1 MSADNDKC
9 VLVVGGGIGGMSAAL
24 EAAEAGQRAVI
35 VEATPSLGGR
45 VAGMHRYFPKLCP
58 PVCGLEIN
66 YRRIKNNPRIQV
78 LTGAHVTKVDGKP
91 GDFRATVHVDPRRV
105 NDRCTACG
113 DCVEP
118 CPIERDDDFNYGLA
132 KTKAIYLPTKL
143 AFPMRFA
150 IDPKVCPGA
159 ECGKCLPACKF
170 DAIEL
175 DMQPQDLSFDASCVV
190 WATGW
195 KPYDAAR
202 IQNLGFGKYKN
213 VVTNVMFE
221 RLAALDGPNK
231 GKLLRPS
238 DGKEAKRVV
247 FVQCAGSRDE
257 DHLPY
262 CSTVCCTA
270 SLKHACYVREAYPDS
285 KVEIFYI
292 DLRVAGTA
300 EDFLARVQAD
310 QGVAFNK
317 GKVGQILENPD
328 TGDLTVIAEDI
339 AGTSKNKRVEAD
351 LVVLATGLVPELV
364 DVTLPGGIT
373 KDEHGFL
380 VSNRPGG
387 LMAVGCARAPADVVR
402 TVQDATAA
410 AARAMQLGGG
420 R

>member
-66 YRRIKNNPRIQV
+66 YRRIKANPRIQV
-78 LTGAHVTKVDGKP
+78 LTGAKVTKVDGKA
-91 GDFRATVHVDPRRV
+91 GDFNVAVHVEPRRV
-105 NDRCTACG
+105 NDKCTACG
-113 DCVEP
+113 DCIEP
-118 CPIERDDDFNYGLA
+118 CPIERDDAFNYGLM
-132 KTKAIYLPTKL
+132 KTKAIYLPNKL

-150 IDPKVCPGA
+150 IDAAVCPGA

-170 DAIEL
+170 DAI
-175 DMQPQDLSFDASCVV
+175 DLAMKPEDLTLHASAIV

-195 KPYDAAR
+195 KPYDASR
-202 IQNLGFGKYKN
+202 IQNFGFGKYKN

-221 RLAALDGPNK
+221 RLAAPDGPNK

-262 CSTVCCTA
+262 CSAVCCTA
-270 SLKHACYVREAYPDS
+270 SLKHACYVRDAYPDS

-292 DLRVAGTA
+292 DIRVTGTS
-300 EDFLARVQAD
+300 EDFLTRVQAD
-310 QGVAFNK
+310 PGVAFNK
-317 GKVGQILENPD
+317 GKVGQILENPA
-328 TGDLTVIAEDI
+328 TGDLTVVAEDI
-339 AGTSKNKRVEAD
+339 AGTSKTKRVEAD
-351 LVVLATGLVPELV
+351 LVVLATGLVPELR
-364 DVTLPGGIT
+364 DVPMPEGIAQ
-373 KDEHGFL
+373 DEFGFL
-380 VSNRPGG
+380 VSNKPGG
-387 LMAVGCARAPADVVR
+387 QIAIGCARAPSDVVR
-402 TVQDATAA
+402 SVQDATAA
-410 AARAMQLGGG
+410 AARGMQLGGG

>member
-66 YRRIKNNPRIQV
+66 YRRIKVNPAIQV
-78 LTGAHVTKVDGKP
+78 LTDAKVTKVEGKA
-91 GDFRATVHVDPRRV
+91 GDFTVSVHVEPRMV

-113 DCVEP
+113 DCLEA
-118 CPIERDDDFNYGLA
+118 CPVERDDAFNYGLA
-132 KTKAIYLPTKL
+132 KTKAIYLPNKL
-143 AFPMRFA
+143 AFPNRYA
-150 IDPKVCPGA
+150 IDAKACPGA
-159 ECGKCLPACKF
+159 ECGKCVPACKF
-170 DAIEL
+170 DAI
-175 DMQPQDLSFDASCVV
+175 DLGMKAEDKTFKASGVV

-195 KPYDAAR
+195 KPYDATR
-202 IQNLGFGKYKN
+202 IQNLGFGKFKN

-231 GKLLRPS
+231 GKLVRPS

-262 CSTVCCTA
+262 CSAVCCTA
-270 SLKHACYVREAYPDS
+270 SLKHACYVRDAYPDS

-300 EDFLARVQAD
+300 EDFLTRVQAD
-310 QGVAFNK
+310 EGVAFNK
-317 GKVGQILENPD
+317 GKVGNILENPE
-328 TGDLTVIAEDI
+328 TGDLTVVAEDI
-339 AGTSKNKRVEAD
+339 TGEGKSKRVEAD
-351 LVVLATGLVPELV
+351 LVVLATGLVPELR
-364 DVTLPGGIT
+364 DIDMPDGIT
-373 KDEHGFL
+373 KDEHGYL
-380 VSNRPGG
+380 VSNKPGG
-387 LMAVGCARAPADVVR
+387 HVAVGCARAPSDVVR
-402 TVQDATAA
+402 SVQDATAA
-410 AARAMQLGGG
+410 ALLGMQMGG

>member
-66 YRRIKNNPRIQV
+66 YRRIKANPRITV
-78 LTGAHVTKVDGKP
+78 LTGAKVTKVEGKP
-91 GDFRATVHVDPRRV
+91 GDFQVTVHVEPRMV
-105 NDRCTACG
+105 NDKCTACG

-118 CPIERDDDFNYGLA
+118 CPVERDDVFNYGLS
-132 KTKAIYLPTKL
+132 KTKAIYLPSRL

-150 IDPKVCPGA
+150 IDPAVCPGA

-170 DAIEL
+170 DAI
-175 DMQPQDLSFDASCVV
+175 DLAMTPEDRSFHVSCVV

-195 KPYDAAR
+195 KPYDASR
-202 IQNLGFGKYKN
+202 IQNFGFGKYKN

-221 RLAALDGPNK
+221 RLASLDGPNK
-231 GKLLRPS
+231 GKILRPS
-238 DGKEAKRVV
+238 DGKQAKRVV

-262 CSTVCCTA
+262 CSAVCCTA
-270 SLKHACYVREAYPDS
+270 SLKHACYVRDAYPDS

-292 DLRVAGTA
+292 DIRVAGTA
-300 EDFLARVQAD
+300 EDFLTRVQAD
-310 QGVAFNK
+310 PGVAFNK

-328 TGDLTVIAEDI
+328 TGDLTVVAEDI
-339 AGTSKNKRVEAD
+339 AGTSKTKRVEAD
-351 LVVLATGLVPELV
+351 LVVLATGLVPELH
-364 DVTLPGGIT
+364 DVAMPDGIT
-373 KDEHGFL
+373 QDEFGYL
-380 VSNRPGG
+380 VSNKPGG
-387 LMAVGCARAPADVVR
+387 QIAVGCARAPSDVVR
-402 TVQDATAA
+402 SVQDATAA

>member
-1 MSADNDKC
+1 MSADKDKC

-66 YRRIKNNPRIQV
+66 YRRIKANPRVEV
-78 LTGAHVTKVDGKP
+78 LTGARVTKVEGKP
-91 GDFRATVHVDPRRV
+91 GDFSVTVHVEPRMV
-105 NDRCTACG
+105 NDRCTACNE
-113 DCVEP
+113 CVEA
-118 CPIERDDDFNYGLA
+118 CPVERDDAFNYGLA
-132 KTKAIYLPTKL
+132 KTKAIYLPHKL
-143 AFPMRFA
+143 AFPHIYA
-150 IDPKVCPGA
+150 VDPEVCPGA
-159 ECGKCLPACKF
+159 ECGKCVPACPF

-175 DMQPQDLSFDASCVV
+175 DMKAEDKTLDASAVV

-195 KPYDAAR
+195 KPYDASR
-202 IQNLGFGKYKN
+202 IQNLGFGQYKN

-231 GKLLRPS
+231 GKLVRPS

-262 CSTVCCTA
+262 CSAVCCTA

-285 KVEIFYI
+285 KVEVFYI
-292 DLRVAGTA
+292 DLRVAGTS
-300 EDFLARVQAD
+300 EDFLTRVQGD
-310 QGVAFNK
+310 EGVTFTK
-317 GKVGQILENPD
+317 GKVGQILEDPK
-328 TGDLTVIAEDI
+328 TGNLTVVAEDV
-339 AGTSKNKRVEAD
+339 AGSGKSKRVEAD
-351 LVVLATGLVPELV
+351 LVVLATGLVPEV
-364 DVTLPGGIT
+364 RDDDLPEGIS
-373 KDEHGFL
+373 KDEHGYL
-380 VSNRPGG
+380 VSNKTGG
-387 LMAVGCARAPADVVR
+387 HVAVGCARAPSDVVR
-402 TVQDATAA
+402 SVQDATAA
-410 AARAMQLGGG
+410 ALLGMQLGGG

>member
-1 MSADNDKC
+1 MSANNDKC
-9 VLVVGGGIGGMSAAL
+9 VLVVGGGIGGMSAAI
-24 EAAEAGQRAVI
+24 EAAEAGQHAVI

-45 VAGMHRYFPKLCP
+45 VASMHRYFPKLCP

-66 YRRIKNNPRIQV
+66 YRRIKSNPKIEV
-78 LTGAHVTKVDGKP
+78 LTDATLTRLEGKA
-91 GDFRATVHVDPRRV
+91 GDYQATVTIQARRV

-113 DCVEP
+113 DCIEP
-118 CPIERDDDFNYGLA
+118 CPVERDDSYNYGIG
-132 KTKAIYLPTKL
+132 KTKAIYLPMKL
-143 AFPMRFA
+143 AYPMRFA
-150 IDPKVCPGA
+150 IDPEACPGSS
-159 ECGKCLPACKF
+159 CGKCLPACKF

-175 DMQPQDLSFDASCVV
+175 DMPTKERTFDVSCVV

-195 KPYDAAR
+195 KPYDATR
-202 IQNLGFGKYKN
+202 IENLGLGKYKN

-310 QGVAFNK
+310 QGVSFNK

-328 TGDLTVIAEDI
+328 TGDLTVVAEDI
-339 AGTSKNKRVEAD
+339 AGTSKTKRVEAD
-351 LVVLATGLVPELV
+351 LVVLATGLVPELASV
-364 DVTLPGGIT
+364 QLPLAMT
-373 KDEHGFL
+373 KDEHGFV
-380 VSNRPGG
+380 VSNRPDG
-387 LMAVGCARAPADVVR
+387 LMAVGCARAPSDVVR

-410 AARAMQLGGG
+410 AARAMQLGA
-420 R
+420 RR

>member
-78 LTGAHVTKVDGKP
+78 ITGAHVTKVDGKP
-91 GDFRATVHVDPRRV
+91 GDFRVTVHVDPRGV

-113 DCVEP
+113 DCVEV
-118 CPIERDDDFNYGLA
+118 CPVERDDDFNYGLA
-132 KTKAIYLPTKL
+132 KTKAIYLPAKL

-150 IDPKVCPGA
+150 IDPKACPGA

-170 DAIEL
+170 DAIDL
-175 DMQPQDLSFDASCVV
+175 AMPPQDLSFDASCVV

-270 SLKHACYVREAYPDS
+270 SLKHACYVRDAYPDS

-328 TGDLTVIAEDI
+328 TGDLTVVAEDI

-364 DVTLPGGIT
+364 DVTLPDGIT

-387 LMAVGCARAPADVVR
+387 LMAVGCARAPSDVVR

>member
-66 YRRIKNNPRIQV
+66 YRRLKANPRVDV
-78 LTGAHVTKVDGKP
+78 LTGARVTKVEGKP
-91 GDFRATVHVDPRRV
+91 GDFSVTVHVEPRRV
-105 NDRCTACG
+105 NDRCTACN
-113 DCVEP
+113 DCVEV
-118 CPIERDDDFNYGLA
+118 CPVERDDAFNYGLT
-132 KTKAIYLPTKL
+132 KTKAIFLPHKL
-143 AFPMRFA
+143 AFPHTYA
-150 IDPKVCPGA
+150 IDADVCPGA
-159 ECGKCLPACKF
+159 ECGKCLEACKF
-170 DAIEL
+170 GAIEL
-175 DMQPQDLSFDASCVV
+175 DMKAEDKVLNVSAIV

-195 KPYDAAR
+195 KPYDASR
-202 IQNLGFGKYKN
+202 IQNLGFGQYKN

-221 RLAALDGPNK
+221 RLAALDGPNN

-262 CSTVCCTA
+262 CSAVCCTA
-270 SLKHACYVREAYPDS
+270 SLKHARYVREAYEDS

-292 DLRVAGTA
+292 DLRVAGTS
-300 EDFLARVQAD
+300 EDFLASVQSD
-310 QGVAFNK
+310 EGVTFTK
-317 GKVGQILENPD
+317 GKVGQILEDPK
-328 TGDLTVIAEDI
+328 TGDLTVVAEDI
-339 AGTSKNKRVEAD
+339 AGSGKSKRVEAD
-351 LVVLATGLVPELV
+351 LVVLATGLVPEMR
-364 DVTLPGGIT
+364 DADLPEGIT
-373 KDEHGFL
+373 KDEHGYL
-380 VSNRPGG
+380 VSNKAGG
-387 LMAVGCARAPADVVR
+387 QVAIGCARAPSDVVR
-402 TVQDATAA
+402 SVQDATAA
-410 AARAMQLGGG
+410 ALLGMQFGGG

>member
-24 EAAEAGQRAVI
+24 EAAETGQRAVI

-66 YRRIKNNPRIQV
+66 YRRIKANPGIQV
-78 LTGAHVTKVDGKP
+78 LTDAAVTKVEGKA
-91 GDFRATVHVDPRRV
+91 GDFTVTVNVKPRFV
-105 NDRCTACG
+105 NDKCTACG

-118 CPIERDDDFNYGLA
+118 CPVERDDEFNYGLA
-132 KTKAIYLPTKL
+132 KTKAIYLPNKL
-143 AFPMRFA
+143 AFPKRYA
-150 IDPKVCPGA
+150 IDPAACPGA
-159 ECGKCLPACKF
+159 ECGKCLPACQF
-170 DAIEL
+170 DAI
-175 DMQPQDLSFDASCVV
+175 DLAMKAEEVTLRASCIV

-195 KPYDAAR
+195 KPYDASR
-202 IQNLGFGKYKN
+202 IQNLGFGQFKN

-221 RLAALDGPNK
+221 RLAALDGPTK
-231 GKLLRPS
+231 GKILRPS

-262 CSTVCCTA
+262 CSAVCCTA

-300 EDFLARVQAD
+300 EDFLTRVQAD
-310 QGVAFNK
+310 AGVAFNK
-317 GKVGQILENPD
+317 GKVGQILEDPK
-328 TGDLTVIAEDI
+328 TGDLTVVAEDI
-339 AGTSKNKRVEAD
+339 AGTSKTKRVQAD
-351 LVVLATGLVPELV
+351 LVVLATGLVPEV
-364 DVTLPGGIT
+364 RDADLPEGIS
-373 KDEHGFL
+373 KDEHGYL
-380 VSNRPGG
+380 VSNKEGG
-387 LMAVGCARAPADVVR
+387 QIAVGCARAPSDVVR
-402 TVQDATAA
+402 SVQDATAA
-410 AARAMQLGGG
+410 SLLGMQLGGG